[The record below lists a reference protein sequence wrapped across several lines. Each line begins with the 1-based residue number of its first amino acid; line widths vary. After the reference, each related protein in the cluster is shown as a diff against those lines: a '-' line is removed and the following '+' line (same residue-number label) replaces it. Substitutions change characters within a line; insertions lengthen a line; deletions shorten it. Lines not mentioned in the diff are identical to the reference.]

1 MGRKFL
7 LNERKLKSII
17 KQIILEAIKYNPEVE
32 KAQQELKGKYDL
44 GNFGSRGDGVDGK
57 LGRLTKKAMKSEFEK
72 NSEFKKKYEHLLPN
86 EKEISKEKVVS
97 KSGDKIV
104 KGVGAPSSEQ
114 VILMGGLDYR
124 KGDYNIDG
132 QVDILKRG
140 MESTS
145 QIVGHRYND
154 LNSVLD
160 SIKQNPN
167 AKVVLFSAGCQHANK
182 IAQYMD
188 NKDNLFIVEPFAA
201 GQKTKNA
208 VQSAVSN
215 GVPETNVVVGPSV
228 GRGRGVVDGATK
240 TPSGVGHWGALEF
253 VGSKIS

>member
-1 MGRKFL
+1 MGRKIL
-7 LNERKLKSII
+7 LSETELKSII
-17 KQIILEAIKYNPEVE
+17 KKIISEAIKYNPEVE
-32 KAQQELKGKYDL
+32 NAQKELQGKYDL
-44 GNFGSRGDGVDGK
+44 GKFGPKGDGVDGK
-57 LGRLTKKAMKSEFEK
+57 LGRLTKKAMRSEFEK
-72 NSEFKKKYEHLLPN
+72 NSDFKKKYEHLLPN
-86 EKEISKEKVVS
+86 EEEISKEKIVS
-97 KSGDKIV
+97 KSEDGVV
-104 KGVGAPSSEQ
+104 KGVDTPSSQ
-114 VILMGGLDYR
+114 KVILMGGLDYR
-124 KGDYNIDG
+124 KGDYKIDG
-132 QVDILKRG
+132 QIDILKRG
-140 MESTS
+140 MDTQS
-145 QIVGHRYND
+145 QIVGYRFND

-160 SIKQNPN
+160 SIKQNPD

-188 NKDNLFIVEPFAA
+188 NPDNLYIVEPYAA